1 MEGDVLRPEIPRS
14 PRKAAGPPLLFVT
27 LLLASEPL
35 RAQTPNASLIA
46 QRVDQ
51 PPKLEDFLAPNLPV
65 SGVRVTDFR
74 QREPG
79 DGVPVSVP
87 TTAYVSY
94 DDANL
99 YVVFVCRD
107 DPAKVRAGLTKRE
120 EISVDDAVAVYLDTF
135 HDRKRAYLFQ
145 TNPLGVQLDGIVTE
159 GQDDDYS
166 FDAVWQSE
174 GRLTADGYVVRIAIP
189 FRSLRFT
196 KAPVQS
202 WGIAL
207 ARFVRRSNE
216 EAYWPLVTKRLAG
229 FVPQF
234 GVLEQLRDISP
245 GRNVQ
250 AIPYGAF
257 TGARFLDTEVPAFR
271 HASDRRL
278 GLDLKTVVRDAVT
291 LDGTVNPDF
300 SQVESDEPQVTINER
315 FEVFFPEKRP
325 FFIENAGYFQTPVNL
340 FFSRRI
346 TDPGAGARVTTKAGR
361 WALGAIGMND
371 RAPEEFVGSG
381 LTHEPDAGI
390 GVVRAQREIGRESA
404 VGLLVSDRQLAG
416 GANRVASADARL
428 ALSKTWILTSQAIA
442 TYARD
447 SGAPGASGLGLYTQL
462 LRDGRN
468 LDYSARYLDL
478 SPSFEAQLGYVPR
491 VGVREMVHELQLVRR
506 PHGPIVKI
514 GPTFTAD
521 FTWDRSGG
529 LLDRSLKASWE
540 VKLVGETKLE
550 VSHERAFE
558 LFKDLPFDLYQT
570 KLSLESEWLK
580 WLAWSVSYKQG
591 TDVNHKPPSGVAPF
605 VAGAGKGELTFT
617 FRPTPRLRLDHTYL
631 YSRLTTLPGAA
642 PAGGPPVRVFTDRIV
657 REKLNY
663 QFSRALSLRAI
674 GDYAAVDRDSTLSR
688 VTPEQR
694 WTMDVLFTYLVNPG
708 TALYVGYR
716 DGYENLALQPGS
728 PPTLYRT
735 DEPTISVGRQVFLKM
750 SYLLRF

>member
-1 MEGDVLRPEIPRS
+1 MTGSETSRS
-14 PRKAAGPPLLFVT
+14 PRMATGSLPLFT
-27 LLLASEPL
+27 ALLLASEPL
-35 RAQTPNASLIA
+35 RAQTPGANLVA

-51 PPKLEDFLAPNLPV
+51 PPRLEDFLASNPPAD
-65 SGVRVTDFR
+65 GVRVTDFR

-120 EISVDDAVAVYLDTF
+120 EISVDDGVAVYLDTF

-145 TNPLGVQLDGIVTE
+145 TNPLGVQLDGVVTE

-174 GRLTADGYVVRIAIP
+174 SRLTADGYVVRFAIP
-189 FRSLRFT
+189 FRSLRFA

-245 GRNVQ
+245 GRNIQ

-346 TDPGAGARVTTKAGR
+346 TDPGAGGRVTTKAGR

-381 LTHEPDAGI
+381 LTHEPNAGI

-404 VGLLVSDRQLAG
+404 VGLLVSNRQLAG

-447 SGAPGASGLGLYTQL
+447 SGAAGASGTGLYVQL

-468 LDYSARYLDL
+468 LDYSAQYLDL
-478 SPSFEAQLGYVPR
+478 SPSFDAQLGYVPR
-491 VGVREMVHELQLVRR
+491 VGVREMVHQLQLVRR
-506 PHGPIVKI
+506 PDGPVVKI
-514 GPTFTAD
+514 GPTFTTA
-521 FTWDRSGG
+521 FTWDRNGA

-631 YSRLTTLPGAA
+631 YSRLTTLPGVA

-674 GDYAAVDRDSTLSR
+674 VDYAAVDRDSTLSR

-708 TALYVGYR
+708 TAVYVGYR

>member
-174 GRLTADGYVVRIAIP
+174 GRLTADGYVVRMAIP
-189 FRSLRFT
+189 FRSLRFA
-196 KAPVQS
+196 KASVQS

-234 GVLEQLRDISP
+234 GTLDGLRDISP

-271 HASDRRL
+271 KATDRRL

-300 SQVESDEPQVTINER
+300 SQVEADEPQVTINER
-315 FEVFFPEKRP
+315 FETFFPEKRP

-346 TDPGAGARVTTKAGR
+346 ADPGKGIRLTGKVGR
-361 WALGAIGMND
+361 WAVGAIGTND
-371 RAPEEFVGSG
+371 RAPDATIGAGPVGDEALS
-381 LTHEPDAGI
+381 AGI
-390 GVVRAQREIGRESA
+390 GVVRVQRDFGGESTIGMLA
-404 VGLLVSDRQLAG
+404 TDRSLAG
-416 GANRVASADARL
+416 GSNGVVSADTRL
-428 ALSKTWILTSQAIA
+428 KLSKTWIFSGQAMA
-442 TYARD
+442 TRTRST
-447 SGAPGASGLGLYTQL
+447 SGAPSSGTGWYANL

-468 LDYSARYLDL
+468 LDYSASYLDL
-478 SPSFEAQLGYVPR
+478 SPSFETQLGFVKR
-491 VGVREMVHELQLVRR
+491 VGIRQFDQELPIARR
-506 PHGPIVKI
+506 PKGPVLRL
-514 GPTFTAD
+514 GPTFTTSLD
-521 FTWDRSGG
+521 WDPHGR
-529 LLDRSLKASWE
+529 LLDRSLQASFE
-540 VKLVGETKLE
+540 VKFRRETKLE
-550 VSHERAFE
+550 
-558 LFKDLPFDLYQT
+558 
-570 KLSLESEWLK
+570 
-580 WLAWSVSYKQG
+580 
-591 TDVNHKPPSGVAPF
+591 
-605 VAGAGKGELTFT
+605 
-617 FRPTPRLRLDHTYL
+617 
-631 YSRLTTLPGAA
+631 
-642 PAGGPPVRVFTDRIV
+642 
-657 REKLNY
+657 
-663 QFSRALSLRAI
+663 
-674 GDYAAVDRDSTLSR
+674 
-688 VTPEQR
+688 
-694 WTMDVLFTYLVNPG
+694 
-708 TALYVGYR
+708 
-716 DGYENLALQPGS
+716 
-728 PPTLYRT
+728 
-735 DEPTISVGRQVFLKM
+735 
-750 SYLLRF
+750 

>member
-1 MEGDVLRPEIPRS
+1 VPRSEISRS
-14 PRKAAGPPLLFVT
+14 PRRAAGPPLLFAA

-35 RAQTPNASLIA
+35 RAQTPGASLVA

-51 PPKLEDFLAPNLPV
+51 PPRLEDFLAPHPPAGGI
-65 SGVRVTDFR
+65 GVTEFR

-107 DPAKVRAGLTKRE
+107 DPAKIRAGLTKRE
-120 EISVDDAVAVYLDTF
+120 EISVDDGVAVFLDTF
-135 HDRKRAYLFQ
+135 RDRKRAYRFQ
-145 TNPLGVQLDGIVTE
+145 SNPLGVQLDGIVTE
-159 GQDDDYS
+159 GQADDYS

-189 FRSLRFT
+189 FRSLRFART
-196 KAPVQS
+196 PVQS

-207 ARFVRRSNE
+207 ARYVRRSNE
-216 EAYWPLVTKRLAG
+216 EAYWPAVTKRLAG

-234 GVLEQLRDISP
+234 GVLDEVRDISP

-257 TGARFLDTEVPAFR
+257 TGARFLDTQVPAFR
-271 HASDRRL
+271 KATDRRV

-300 SQVESDEPQVTINER
+300 SQVESDEPQVTINAR

-346 TDPGAGARVTTKAGR
+346 TDPGGGARLTTKAGR
-361 WALGAIGMND
+361 WALGALGIND
-371 RAPEEFVGSG
+371 RAPAEFVGSG
-381 LTHEPDAGI
+381 LPRDPHAGI
-390 GVVRAQREIGRESA
+390 GMVRAQREIGRESA
-404 VGLLVSDRQLAG
+404 VGLLVSNRQLAG
-416 GANRVASADARL
+416 GANRVVSADARL
-428 ALSKTWILTSQAIA
+428 ALSKTWIFTSQVIA

-447 SGAPGASGLGLYTQL
+447 SGAAGASGTGVYAQL
-462 LRDGRN
+462 LRNGRN
-468 LDYSARYLDL
+468 LDYSAEYLDL
-478 SPSFEAQLGYVPR
+478 SPTFAAPLGYVPR
-491 VGVREMVHELQLVRR
+491 VGVREMVHKLQLVRR

-514 GPTFTAD
+514 GPTFTTA
-521 FTWDRSGG
+521 FTWDRNGG

-540 VKLVGETKLE
+540 VKLVGETKVE
-550 VSHERAFE
+550 VAHERAFQ
-558 LFKDLPFDLYQT
+558 LFHDVPFDLHET
-570 KLSLESEWLK
+570 KLSFESECLK
-580 WLAWSVSYKQG
+580 WLAWSLSYKQG

-605 VAGAGKGELTFT
+605 LAGSGKGELTLT

-631 YSRLTTLPGAA
+631 YTRLTTLPGAA
-642 PAGGPPVRVFTDRIV
+642 PAGGRVFTDRIL

-663 QFSRALSLRAI
+663 QFSRALSVRAI
-674 GDYAAVDRDSTLSR
+674 VDYAAVDRDSTLSR
-688 VTPEQR
+688 VTPERR
-694 WTMDVLFTYLVNPG
+694 WAMDMLLTYLVNPG

-716 DGYENLALQPGS
+716 DGYENVALQPGS

-735 DEPTISVGRQVFLKM
+735 DEPTVSVGRQVFVKM
-750 SYLLRF
+750 SYLLQF

>member
-14 PRKAAGPPLLFVT
+14 PRKAASPPLLFVT
-27 LLLASEPL
+27 LLFASEPL
-35 RAQTPNASLIA
+35 GAQTPGASLVA

-51 PPKLEDFLAPNLPV
+51 PPRLEDFLAPNPPAD
-65 SGVRVTDFR
+65 GVRVTEFR

-107 DPAKVRAGLTKRE
+107 DPAKIRAGLTKRE
-120 EISVDDAVAVYLDTF
+120 EISVDDGVAVYLDTF

-174 GRLTADGYVVRIAIP
+174 GRLTAHGYVVRIAIP
-189 FRSLRFT
+189 FRSLRFA

-216 EAYWPLVTKRLAG
+216 EAYWPFVTKRLAG

-271 HASDRRL
+271 RASDRRL

-361 WALGAIGMND
+361 WALGTIGMND

-381 LTHEPDAGI
+381 LTREPSAGI

-447 SGAPGASGLGLYTQL
+447 SGAPGASGMGLYAQL

-468 LDYSARYLDL
+468 LDYSAQYLDL
-478 SPSFEAQLGYVPR
+478 SPSFEAQLGFVPR
-491 VGVREMVHELQLVRR
+491 VGVRQMVHELQLVRR
-506 PHGPIVKI
+506 PDGPIVKV

-521 FTWDRSGG
+521 FTWDRGGG

-540 VKLVGETKLE
+540 VKLVGETKL
-550 VSHERAFE
+550 VASYERAFE
-558 LFKDLPFDLYQT
+558 LFHDTPFDLYQT

-580 WLAWSVSYKQG
+580 WLAWSLSYKQG
-591 TDVNHKPPSGVAPF
+591 TDVNHKPPKGVAPF
-605 VAGAGKGELTFT
+605 VAGAGKGEFTFT
-617 FRPTPRLRLDHTYL
+617 FRPTRRLRLDHTYL
-631 YSRLTTLPGAA
+631 YSRLTTLPAAA
-642 PAGGPPVRVFTDRIV
+642 PAGGPPVRVFTDRIL

-674 GDYAAVDRDSTLSR
+674 VDYAAVDRDSTLSR
-688 VTPEQR
+688 VTPERR

-708 TALYVGYR
+708 TAVYVGYR

-735 DEPTISVGRQVFLKM
+735 DEPTISVGRQVFVKM

>member
-1 MEGDVLRPEIPRS
+1 VTRSETSRS
-14 PRKAAGPPLLFVT
+14 PRMASGSLPLFT
-27 LLLASEPL
+27 ALLLASEPL
-35 RAQTPNASLIA
+35 RAQTPGANLVA

-51 PPKLEDFLAPNLPV
+51 PPRLEDFLASNPPAD
-65 SGVRVTDFR
+65 GVRVTDFR

-120 EISVDDAVAVYLDTF
+120 EISVDDGVAVYLDTF

-145 TNPLGVQLDGIVTE
+145 TNPLGVQLDGVVTE

-174 GRLTADGYVVRIAIP
+174 SRLTADGYVVRFAIP
-189 FRSLRFT
+189 FRSLRFA

-245 GRNVQ
+245 GRNIQ

-381 LTHEPDAGI
+381 LTREPTAGI

-404 VGLLVSDRQLAG
+404 VGLLLSNRQLAG

-428 ALSKTWILTSQAIA
+428 ALSKTWILTSQAVA

-447 SGAPGASGLGLYTQL
+447 SGAPGASGLGLYAQV

-468 LDYSARYLDL
+468 LDYSAQYLDL
-478 SPSFEAQLGYVPR
+478 SPSFDAQLGYVPR

-550 VSHERAFE
+550 ASYERAFE
-558 LFKDLPFDLYQT
+558 LFDDTPFDLYQT

-631 YSRLTTLPGAA
+631 YSRLTTLPRAA
-642 PAGGPPVRVFTDRIV
+642 PAGGPPVRVFTDRIL
-657 REKLNY
+657 REKVNY

-674 GDYAAVDRDSTLSR
+674 VDYAAVERDSTLSR
-688 VTPEQR
+688 VTPERR
-694 WTMDVLFTYLVNPG
+694 WTMDMLLTYLVNPG

-716 DGYENLALQPGS
+716 DGYENLAVQPGS

-735 DEPTISVGRQVFLKM
+735 DEPTISVGRQVFVKM
-750 SYLLRF
+750 SYLLQF